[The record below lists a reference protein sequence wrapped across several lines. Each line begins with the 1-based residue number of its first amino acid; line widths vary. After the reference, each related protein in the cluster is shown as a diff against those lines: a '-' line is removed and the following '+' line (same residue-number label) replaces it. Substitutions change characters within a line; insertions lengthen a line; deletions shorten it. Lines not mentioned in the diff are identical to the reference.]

1 MLVADWILVD
11 RRVGLGCAVV
21 RGWDAVTGFT
31 AVVAVPVVHGAV
43 GVIVCRDER
52 RKKNGHDGK
61 IWRWTCGT
69 RNGKDNSVMND

>member
-21 RGWDAVTGFT
+21 RGWDAVTGFA

-52 RKKNGHDGK
+52 RKKK
-61 IWRWTCGT
+61 WA
-69 RNGKDNSVMND
+69 